1 MKEARI
7 CNLLESAI
15 AICAS
20 VMLLLVELAVRAVS
34 VIASGTSTS
43 DTNEASNNA
52 VHGGVLNYR
61 SGKFDDGTDA
71 AGWYEKD

>member
-1 MKEARI
+1 MKKARI
-7 CNLLESAI
+7 YNLLRSAI
-15 AICAS
+15 AVCAS
-20 VMLLLVELAVRAVS
+20 IMLLLVELAVRAVS